1 MRKHKRMHWTFL
13 VRYRDRFG
21 RLLAHE
27 AHENMLHDEG
37 EQFICQV
44 AFSEEQSV
52 PSAYYVGLDNRGS
65 LAEGDTLASLSGEPS
80 GNGYARQA
88 RDTRRASVARQDARG
103 KATGCCV

>member
-1 MRKHKRMHWTFL
+1 MRKHRRMHWKFQI
-13 VRYRDRFG
+13 RAWDRLG
-21 RLLAHE
+21 RVLWAE
-27 AHENMLHDEG
+27 KHENMLHDEG